1 MGSRLLSA
9 TPKLRPICNFEKKIE
24 IMEKKVESK
33 PAETKHHEE
42 HKEEA
47 EWHQKG
53 SNSTSSWHRVMK
65 VTKETS
71 SKTEECTRTY
81 KVVGGKKIL
90 VEFSNAKVS
99 NGKDD
104 RLPEIDE
111 KEKREEGDQIK
122 SVKACDDSGDDKEDG
137 KAPEETDAAVV
148 ERGPKTPITKCACC
162 PKCNIM

>member
-9 TPKLRPICNFEKKIE
+9 TPKVRPICNFEKKIIE

-33 PAETKHHEE
+33 PTESKHHEE

-90 VEFSNAKVS
+90 VESDESSNAKVS

-104 RLPEIDE
+104 RLPEI
-111 KEKREEGDQIK
+111 
-122 SVKACDDSGDDKEDG
+122 
-137 KAPEETDAAVV
+137 
-148 ERGPKTPITKCACC
+148 
-162 PKCNIM
+162 

>member
-1 MGSRLLSA
+1 
-9 TPKLRPICNFEKKIE
+9 
-24 IMEKKVESK
+24 MEKKVESK

-81 KVVGGKKIL
+81 K
-90 VEFSNAKVS
+90 AKCLIITHKVAFYPFYS
-99 NGKDD
+99 IANFTNMET
-104 RLPEIDE
+104 RLKMD
-111 KEKREEGDQIK
+111 
-122 SVKACDDSGDDKEDG
+122 
-137 KAPEETDAAVV
+137 
-148 ERGPKTPITKCACC
+148 
-162 PKCNIM
+162 